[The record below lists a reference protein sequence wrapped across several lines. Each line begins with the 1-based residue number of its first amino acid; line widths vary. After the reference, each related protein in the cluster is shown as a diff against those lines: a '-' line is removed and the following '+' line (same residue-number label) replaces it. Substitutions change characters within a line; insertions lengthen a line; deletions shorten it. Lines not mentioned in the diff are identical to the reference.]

1 MSLYKITVLTI
12 QFTFFFQTE
21 TLFECEFVLDASKI
35 WFISLGLLCCNM
47 TGRDC
52 IFVLILDNSDK
63 KHVFLFFFFFF
74 QDWWKQKGK
83 NKNQNKQK
91 PQSRAIFSSVSRPF
105 FQMREE
111 GHRNLCMCCFPG
123 YCCCCRAV
131 AHLWKCTLWTLSAV
145 LWGLALPPDIPFW
158 RLLSS
163 RQRQMNGKS
172 GVAGLGRSQPALLNP
187 SKYIGK
193 HSVELRGWRGEINAR
208 ETGDRAWRMEKSQEW
223 RPLRWHCLAGTGGW
237 LMLKGDT
244 LWLISDLFC
253 LTREVITEE
262 QYFQGPVLE
271 AAQSVFYLSK
281 S

>member
-1 MSLYKITVLTI
+1 MLANSGLFLCDSCAVTWQEGTVSLFLFWIILTRSMYSC
-12 QFTFFFQTE
+12 FSFFFSRLIKTE
-21 TLFECEFVLDASKI
+21 RE
-35 WFISLGLLCCNM
+35 
-47 TGRDC
+47 
-52 IFVLILDNSDK
+52 
-63 KHVFLFFFFFF
+63 
-74 QDWWKQKGK
+74 KQKT
-83 NKNQNKQK
+83 NKKT
-91 PQSRAIFSSVSRPF
+91 QSRAIFSSVSRPF

-131 AHLWKCTLWTLSAV
+131 AHLCKCTLWTLSAV
-145 LWGLALPPDIPFW
+145 LWGLALPPDVPFW

-193 HSVELRGWRGEINAR
+193 HSVELRGWRGEINER
-208 ETGDRAWRMEKSQEW
+208 EAGDRARRMEKSQEW
-223 RPLRWHCLAGTGGW
+223 RPLKWHCLARTGGW

-244 LWLISDLFC
+244 LWLVSDLFC
-253 LTREVITEE
+253 STWQVITEE
-262 QYFQGPVLE
+262 QCFQGPVLE
-271 AAQSVFYLSK
+271 AAQPVFYLSK